1 MCPHW
6 RDFYYAHCI
15 MDRVDVKYLDSK
27 RVPKRKRRG
36 GNGGVAGTGM
46 KGEEAVRTLPE
57 EFIPLVMAMW
67 VDGNTG
73 NRRRRR
79 NGDRGN

>member
-1 MCPHW
+1 M
-6 RDFYYAHCI
+6 
-15 MDRVDVKYLDSK
+15 DSK

-57 EFIPLVMAMW
+57 ELIALVTAMW
-67 VDGNTG
+67 VDQMQLG
-73 NRRRRR
+73 RRQYW
-79 NGDRGN
+79 